1 MFERRFKFKSVK
13 KYLQRPYGFEINVE
27 EHWHIIPLKE
37 IKMTAQEIESNLTHI
52 AFTSLTNIETWCKE
66 LAAEVQAEWPTIV
79 QLVTSGELGRKIID
93 ALALIKPI
101 IGFAEMTFP
110 QMKPV
115 IDWIINILTQIAN
128 LYPIAK
134 DCSCPACA

>member
-1 MFERRFKFKSVK
+1 MYDGRYAIVNGVL
-13 KYLQRPYGFEINVE
+13 YIA
-27 EHWHIIPLKE
+27 LKE
-37 IKMTAQEIESNLTHI
+37 IKMTAQELESNLTHV

-66 LAAEVQAEWPTIV
+66 LAVEVQAEWPTIV
-79 QLVTSGELGRKIID
+79 HLVTSGELGKKI
-93 ALALIKPI
+93 LAMLAIIKPI
-101 IGFAEMTFP
+101 IGFAEMMLP

-115 IDWIINILTQIAN
+115 IDWVINILTQIAN